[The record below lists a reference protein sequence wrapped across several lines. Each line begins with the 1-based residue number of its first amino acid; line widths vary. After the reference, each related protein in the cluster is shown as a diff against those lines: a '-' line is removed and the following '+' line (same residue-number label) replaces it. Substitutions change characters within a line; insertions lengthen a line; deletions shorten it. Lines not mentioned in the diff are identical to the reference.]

1 MSKQA
6 FCGLSAKLYLS
17 DFKKVTKLLTA
28 SAISDGLTP
37 VSSSSKIT
45 ETDYDQ
51 LLNRLSFSHFIELLK
66 AEARLIRTF
75 YEVEA
80 LKNNWSVRELQ
91 RAMNKMLYET
101 VVKKIFPVRS
111 VKNRRFLHKL
121 RIYFKFTFH
130 PIRPLKESISFLF
143 I

>member
-80 LKNNWSVRELQ
+80 LKNN
-91 RAMNKMLYET
+91 
-101 VVKKIFPVRS
+101 
-111 VKNRRFLHKL
+111 
-121 RIYFKFTFH
+121 
-130 PIRPLKESISFLF
+130 
-143 I
+143 